1 MAEFL
6 GYTVLLVNKMIEMKR
21 KKTYFVTY
29 YMIRVLTIN
38 VYQVHNVI
46 INVHKLYE
54 LYMYIYFKL

>member
-38 VYQVHNVI
+38 VYQAKY
-46 INVHKLYE
+46 VHKLYE